1 MTTEQTRDVARQ
13 YFQSWTA
20 RQGPD
25 ALRKL
30 MTEDFT
36 FRAGEMTIEGREA
49 FFAGGAWPE
58 RATTELL
65 AEAYDGEHAFQL
77 YEASNGSASVT
88 IADHLTLRDGRI
100 ASAEVVCDAER
111 FGQFMAGA
119 SG

>member
-1 MTTEQTRDVARQ
+1 MTTEHTRDVARQ
-13 YFQSWTA
+13 YFENWTS
-20 RQGPD
+20 RRGPD
-25 ALRKL
+25 ALRDL
-30 MTEDFT
+30 MAEDFT

-49 FFAGGAWPE
+49 FFAGAGWPE

-77 YEASNGSASVT
+77 YEATNGPASVK

-111 FGQFMAGA
+111 FGKFMAAG
-119 SG
+119 